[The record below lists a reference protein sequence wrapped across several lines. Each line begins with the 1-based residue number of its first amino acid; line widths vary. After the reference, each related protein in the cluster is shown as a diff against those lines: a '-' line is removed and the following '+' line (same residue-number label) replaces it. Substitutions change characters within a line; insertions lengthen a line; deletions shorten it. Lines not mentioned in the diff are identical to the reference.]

1 MTAQLSPMR
10 TGRIT
15 ASRVPVILG
24 LSPYQKRDDLMRTM
38 VRDVLGAPSEFD
50 GNDLTAWGNEH
61 EEDARADYERAT
73 GQLVL
78 DAQDFVVHPDIDWM
92 GCSPDGLLSTDGLI
106 EIKCPPPRRGKWTS
120 FASKPH
126 YLAQIQFQLACTGR
140 AWCDGVIWRP
150 YDEADRLGCEP
161 VIVERIDADPD
172 WLPSNLAALAEFHTE
187 FLAIVADEKLA
198 APFLEDAERSDR
210 EWAEAAA
217 EFHAADE
224 AVRAAGVRLDQ
235 AKARLRELAGDR
247 SAKGCGVTVTRT
259 ERAGSVDWKAA
270 AEKYA
275 PDADPEEFRKASSVV
290 WTIR

>member
-15 ASRVPVILG
+15 ASRVGAILG
-24 LSPYQKRDDLMRTM
+24 VNKYQTRDDVMRDM
-38 VRDVLGAPSEFD
+38 VRAHFGAEPEFTGNEATGY
-50 GNDLTAWGNEH
+50 GNDH
-61 EEDARADYERAT
+61 EDDARTAYENT
-73 GQLVL
+73 HGILVL
-78 DAQDFVVHPDIDWM
+78 DAQDFVQHPEFGWL
-92 GCSPDGLLSTDGLI
+92 GVSPDGLVGDDGLV
-106 EIKCPPPRRGKWTS
+106 EIKCPWRAKYTS
-120 FASKPH
+120 VGEKPE
-126 YLAQIQFQLACTGR
+126 YAAQIQLQLACTGR
-140 AWCDGVIWRP
+140 AWCDFVIWRSF
-150 YDEADRLGCEP
+150 DAADRIGCDP
-161 VIVERIDADPD
+161 LIVERVPADPD
-172 WLPSNLAALAEFHTE
+172 WLPSNLATLAEFHAE

-198 APFLEDAERSDR
+198 APFLEDAERSDQ

-275 PDADPEEFRKASSVV
+275 PDVDPEEFRKATSVV